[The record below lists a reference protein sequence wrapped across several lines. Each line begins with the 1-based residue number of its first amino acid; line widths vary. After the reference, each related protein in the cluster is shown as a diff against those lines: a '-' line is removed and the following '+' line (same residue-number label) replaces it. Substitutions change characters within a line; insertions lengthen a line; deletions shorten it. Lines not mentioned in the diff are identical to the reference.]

1 MSIKPT
7 ILLIPGAWHEAGIF
21 DTVAAILRAQ
31 GYPVESMTLPSAGG
45 PVSTTVAD
53 DAEYIRGRYLKE
65 LVAQGK
71 EVVMVMHSYSGI
83 PGTES
88 IQGLARK
95 DLEAQGKQ
103 GGVVA
108 IVYISAFL
116 MPAGQSLEFA
126 SPHKGLDPAVT
137 IEGDVVYPVN
147 PRAVFYNDLD
157 DENAAKHVAKLV
169 YQAKPSFCTP
179 LMYEAYRDVPAHYL
193 LCKQDASIPLSAQ
206 RMMAAMPG
214 RGVVQTY
221 ESDAG
226 HCAMLSAPQDVAD
239 VIQNASTEHEVR
251 IDVVGNSWKRPH
263 NTWNFGETDLLRF
276 HNKCFDWV
284 SNNLDGV
291 TSEKGNVE
299 YAKS

>member
-53 DAEYIRGRYLKE
+53 DAEYIRGQYLKE
-65 LVAQGK
+65 LVEQGK

-88 IQGLARK
+88 IKGLARK
-95 DLEAQGKQ
+95 DLAAQGKQ
-103 GGVVA
+103 GGVIA

-116 MPAGQSLEFA
+116 IPAGKTLESA
-126 SPHKGLDPAVT
+126 SPHGGLDPAVT
-137 IEGDVVYPVN
+137 IEGDVVYPKN

-157 DENAAKHVAKLV
+157 DENAAKYVSKLV

-214 RGVVQTY
+214 RGFVQTY
-221 ESDAG
+221 ECDAG

-239 VIQNASTEHEVR
+239 VIHNVSTR
-251 IDVVGNSWKRPH
+251 
-263 NTWNFGETDLLRF
+263 
-276 HNKCFDWV
+276 
-284 SNNLDGV
+284 
-291 TSEKGNVE
+291 
-299 YAKS
+299 A